1 MNQEVKHAHVVRIHI
16 DEQLY
21 ESPAPTTGAA
31 LYLLAR
37 IATGLQLFKEGH
49 GHEEDSP
56 IANDGTTVELKNGD
70 HFRSGKPEPA
80 GTTIYVNTEPVVWD
94 RPQISYDE
102 LVKLAFP
109 EGPFEGH
116 VRYSITWTKPDGSE
130 GAVLKGGKIKVVD
143 GMKFDVR
150 NTDKS

>member
-1 MNQEVKHAHVVRIHI
+1 MSHDSPHPRVVRIRV

-21 ESPAPTTGAA
+21 ESVAPTTGAA
-31 LYLLAR
+31 LYALAH
-37 IATGLQLFKEGH
+37 IPAGQQLVKEHDGD
-49 GHEEDSP
+49 EDDAP
-56 IANDGTTVELKNGD
+56 IANDGVTLPLQTGD
-70 HFRSGKPEPA
+70 RFRSRKPQA
-80 GTTIYVNTEPVVWD
+80 GTTIYVNTDPVVWD
-94 RPQISYDE
+94 RKSIHYEE

-109 EGPFEGH
+109 DGPVDGN
-116 VRYSITWTKPDGSE
+116 VRYSITWSKPDGSE